1 MKILI
6 VTCEYVVKDERY
18 MDDKGWFFGKAFQ
31 RLGMKTETFFYKK
44 KGSLSFM
51 EKDKRI
57 KNLWRAHM
65 NRQLLEQVKRA
76 KPDAMLI
83 IKGDTIEPETLWKIR
98 KKNGVLLLNVFTDNA
113 LLMGKFEAIEPCNY
127 FFVKDSYI
135 VGVLRKVGLS
145 NVHYLPQ
152 CTDPEVLR
160 PMELKEEAAEY
171 ESDLTLIG
179 SMYPYRHRLIE
190 QLLEFKPS
198 IWGRGWSRSAHSD
211 IRKYYRGKDIRGT
224 QKAKAISGAA
234 ISLNLH
240 HPLNDING
248 TNSRTF
254 DIAACKG
261 FQLAD
266 YKSDFEDLLKVGE
279 EIICFR
285 TLDELK
291 DLLRY
296 YLEHREERANIAEA
310 AYKRVLKEHTYD
322 VRAKGILDT
331 IKARY

>member
-6 VTCEYVVKDERY
+6 VTNEYVVKDERY
-18 MDDKGWFFGKAFQ
+18 MDDKGWSFGKAFE
-31 RLGMKTETFFYKK
+31 RLGIKTETFFYKS
-44 KGSLSFM
+44 KGRLSFL
-51 EKDKRI
+51 EKDKRL
-57 KNLWRAHM
+57 KLLWRAHM
-65 NRQLLEQVKRA
+65 NKQLFEHVKRS
-76 KPDAMLI
+76 KPDVMLI
-83 IKGDTIEPETLWKIR
+83 IKGDTVEPETLWKIR
-98 KKNGVLLLNVFTDNA
+98 KKTGALLLNVFTDNP

-135 VGVLRKVGLS
+135 LGVLRKAGLT

-152 CTDPEVLR
+152 CTNPEVLR
-160 PMELKEEAAEY
+160 SVELNEEAAEY
-171 ESDLTLIG
+171 ASDLTLIG
-179 SMYPYRHRLIE
+179 SMYPYRHKFIE
-190 QLLEFKPS
+190 QLLEFSPS
-198 IWGRGWSRSAHSD
+198 LWGRGWSRSPNSD
-211 IRKYYRGKDIRGT
+211 IRKFYRGKDIRGT

-266 YKSDFEDLLKVGE
+266 YKSDLEDLLKVGE

-285 TLDELK
+285 TLEELK
-291 DLLRY
+291 NLLRY
-296 YLEHREERANIAEA
+296 YLIHPEEKAQIAEA
-310 AYKRVLKEHTYD
+310 AHKRVLREHTYD
-322 VRAKGILDT
+322 ARAKEMLD
-331 IKARY
+331 IIRARY